1 MSRTLSSVSFVVT
14 TPPPDRRV
22 LPTGQD
28 TDAVPL
34 RDVLVRLTSADCTML
49 VVAMA
54 PAGP

>member
-1 MSRTLSSVSFVVT
+1 
-14 TPPPDRRV
+14 